1 MNQLDPPAVAFWC
14 FVACG
19 LMAAFAQLAQWL
31 GVPL

>member
-1 MNQLDPPAVAFWC
+1 MNPPAVAAFC
-14 FVACG
+14 LVACA